1 MAAGHY
7 SIDIMKLTALDA
19 SEPVRTIVEAMGM
32 MMVKV
37 EAREVHLGM
46 LVEELRRANEKIRQ
60 TAIAAGW
67 KGLPAPT
74 DGREDSAGGA
84 DRAVADGYD
93 AMTTDR
99 PYRKRMSSHVA
110 LGILQEHAGRKWDAE
125 CVAALGSV
133 LSSESFDGDLSLV
146 MILCPTAVC
155 DRGKAGCAAGI
166 YGEWIPLVPRKQ
178 WPSGAARIRRESG
191 IISSTER
198 I

>member
-1 MAAGHY
+1 MVVPGRADLVQSGPE
-7 SIDIMKLTALDA
+7 L
-19 SEPVRTIVEAMGM
+19 VRLCPRVEQIQ
-32 MMVKV
+32 VQ
-37 EAREVHLGM
+37 VH
-46 LVEELRRANEKIRQ
+46 
-60 TAIAAGW
+60 
-67 KGLPAPT
+67 GLQVGVGGGNPAPT
-74 DGREDSAGGA
+74 DGREDSVGGA

-110 LGILQEHAGRKWDAE
+110 LGILQEHAGYKWDAE
-125 CVAALGSV
+125 SVAALGSV
-133 LSSESFDGDLSLV
+133 LRSESSDGDLSLV

-166 YGEWIPLVPRKQ
+166 YGEWTPLVPRKQ